1 MSELF
6 ETLKSFF
13 FNDEWFYVEVDERP
27 LLRLNHWG
35 ENGRFSCQAEVNE
48 TQQIFYFYSYFPVN
62 VPPAKQAAVAELIT
76 RANYGMRV
84 GNFELDYEDGEVR
97 FKTSIDVE
105 NVELTHALV
114 SNHVYANVWTMDR
127 YLPALFAVIYGSA
140 SPLDAAN
147 QIEEQ

>member
-6 ETLKSFF
+6 DTLKSFF
-13 FNDEWFYVEVDERP
+13 FNDEWFYIEVDDRP

-35 ENGRFSCQAEVNE
+35 ENGRFSCQAEINE
-48 TQQIFYFYSYFPVN
+48 NQKIFYFYSYFPVN
-62 VPPAKQAAVAELIT
+62 VPPEKRSQIAELIT
-76 RANYGMRV
+76 RINYGMRV

-105 NVELTHALV
+105 NVDLSQALV

-127 YLPALFAVIYGSA
+127 YLSALFAVIYGNI
-140 SPLDAAN
+140 SPQEAAD
-147 QIEEQ
+147 QIEE

>member
-13 FNDEWFYVEVDERP
+13 FNDEWFYVEVDDRP

-35 ENGRFSCQAEVNE
+35 ENGRFSCQAEINE
-48 TQQIFYFYSYFPVN
+48 DQQIFYFYSYFPVN
-62 VPPAKQAAVAELIT
+62 VPPEKRADVAELIT

-84 GNFELDYEDGEVR
+84 GNFEMDYEDGEVR
-97 FKTSIDVE
+97 FKTSVDVE
-105 NVELTHALV
+105 NVEMSQALV

-127 YLPALFAVIYGSA
+127 YMPGLFAVIYGNI
-140 SPLDAAN
+140 SPQDAAE
-147 QIEEQ
+147 QIEE